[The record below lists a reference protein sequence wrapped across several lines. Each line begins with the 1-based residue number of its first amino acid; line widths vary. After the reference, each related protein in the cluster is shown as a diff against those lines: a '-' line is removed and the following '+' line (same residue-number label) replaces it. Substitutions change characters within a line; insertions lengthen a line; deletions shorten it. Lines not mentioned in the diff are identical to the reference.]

1 MTALRLGGRSSVNDD
16 SKLIVGQLR
25 RTHLLTSYG
34 PGAIVDMQDYSVIM
48 GGCDYWEKPVEVRD
62 DRLARYLRVR
72 GFKQPHSDASDDRS
86 SYSVQAFRFPQWCYC
101 PQCGRLGPYWQIS
114 GDKEYRKC
122 AKCRNQE
129 LIPSRFVAGC
139 TNGHIEDFPY
149 IRWVH
154 RGDPCD
160 KPELRVTF
168 EQETGSLAGIVI
180 ECLNCG
186 AKRTMAGCTSKGA
199 LASTAH
205 CRCQGS
211 RPWLKKSDCSAE
223 EKCDAPLVTLQRGA
237 SNVYF
242 PETVSALTLPSKMDP
257 FVENNA
263 RMLEPLVDAGMTDS
277 IDAILKANG
286 VSLTPEEV
294 VDQITAA
301 KSDQNDGVN
310 QEEQLYL
317 TEYQALRGPEQSGRQ
332 FDTAHEPIP
341 EGYEGL
347 IKRVTLVNRLR
358 EVVALRGFRRV
369 VGQAK
374 LMNAEDGT
382 CEDVKLVPP
391 GSKANPE
398 WLPAMEMLGE
408 GIFIELDDAKLK
420 QWEEKVGSRYNKM
433 DERRRSSSVTCSNFS
448 PALVLLHTFA
458 HLLIRQLSLDC
469 GYSGSALKERIYST
483 YPNTVKENHMAGILV
498 YTSSSDSDGSLGG
511 LVRQGKKDR
520 LGVTLDSMLET
531 ATWCSSDPI
540 CIDSEGQGLDSL
552 NYAACHACALLPETS
567 CTMRNCFLDRAALI
581 GTLNNPE
588 IGFFAERISM
598 NTES

>member
-1 MTALRLGGRSSVNDD
+1 
-16 SKLIVGQLR
+16 
-25 RTHLLTSYG
+25 
-34 PGAIVDMQDYSVIM
+34 
-48 GGCDYWEKPVEVRD
+48 
-62 DRLARYLRVR
+62 
-72 GFKQPHSDASDDRS
+72 
-86 SYSVQAFRFPQWCYC
+86 
-101 PQCGRLGPYWQIS
+101 
-114 GDKEYRKC
+114 
-122 AKCRNQE
+122 
-129 LIPSRFVAGC
+129 
-139 TNGHIEDFPY
+139 
-149 IRWVH
+149 
-154 RGDPCD
+154 
-160 KPELRVTF
+160 
-168 EQETGSLAGIVI
+168 
-180 ECLNCG
+180 
-186 AKRTMAGCTSKGA
+186 
-199 LASTAH
+199 
-205 CRCQGS
+205 
-211 RPWLKKSDCSAE
+211 
-223 EKCDAPLVTLQRGA
+223 
-237 SNVYF
+237 
-242 PETVSALTLPSKMDP
+242 
-257 FVENNA
+257 
-263 RMLEPLVDAGMTDS
+263 MLEPLVDAGMTDS